1 MKTKLRGLTI
11 TALLLSASH
20 TTLADGGDS
29 SIVGDLPG
37 FGEEAYFSE
46 DATYSAAAQIPTVG
60 DDFAADPVQSVG
72 DLPVVPV
79 AHQYISSD
87 PPPYVDPAPTWVQ
100 RAYVGAAPYVDPE
113 SYAPVGV
120 GDLRQTA
127 PYFGQPSGGCCD
139 GAACDGSC
147 DSGCG
152 GSRSGFRHR
161 FGHIGKMLGLNHN
174 TWATAE
180 FLMWFPQDR
189 DMPALVSTSNPGT
202 LPILPVQGDSQPG
215 QRSGC
220 VRRRH
225 RRSVVGRFSRR
236 RG

>member
-72 DLPVVPV
+72 DLPVAPV

-87 PPPYVDPAPTWVQ
+87 P
-100 RAYVGAAPYVDPE
+100 APYVDPPPFV
-113 SYAPVGV
+113 PVGV

-161 FGHIGKMLGLNHN
+161 FGHIGKMLGLNNN

-202 LPILPVQGDSQPG
+202 LPILPVQALQPG

-225 RRSVVGRFSRR
+225 RRSVVRRFSRR